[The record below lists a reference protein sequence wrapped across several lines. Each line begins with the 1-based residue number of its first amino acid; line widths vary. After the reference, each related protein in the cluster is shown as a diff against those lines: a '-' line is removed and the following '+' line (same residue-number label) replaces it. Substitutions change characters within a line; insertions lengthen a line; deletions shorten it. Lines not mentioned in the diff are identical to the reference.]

1 MALHVADGNIVGAVF
16 MEPFLTEEEQQS
28 HLFKQNTILG
38 LKAKALKDYKGPSVI
53 KLTRY

>member
-38 LKAKALKDYKGPSVI
+38 LKAKALKDYKEASVI
-53 KLTRY
+53 ILTRY